1 MKVPHT
7 LSEFEQTYYYKT
19 ELVKLCRQLELPTS
33 GTKAELNSYIR
44 EYLNGTSA
52 ARIKPLRHKKSHR
65 SLAYEEINLDT
76 KLLDSGFSFNQEA
89 RKWFADYFGVKRFL
103 FSKQMAIIKRKAEVE
118 HDTEMTVGDLIL
130 EMQNWDQSKTNL
142 SVEEGTYQW
151 NNFVRDFFK
160 DQATAQYR
168 HRLKVAS
175 ILWKKIRMSKKIK
188 IYRHDLLKK
197 YDREIKEYK

>member
-19 ELVKLCRQLELPTS
+19 ELVKLCRQLKLPTS

-52 ARIKPLRHKKSHR
+52 TRIKPLRRKKRHHP
-65 SLAYEEINLDT
+65 LAYEEINLDT

-89 RKWFADYFGVKRFL
+89 RKWFADYFGVKK
-103 FSKQMAIIKRKAEVE
+103 FSFNKKMAIIKRKAETD

-142 SVEEGTYQW
+142 SIEEETYQW

-175 ILWKKIRMSKKIK
+175 ILWKKVRMSKKSK
-188 IYRHDLLKK
+188 IYHHDLLKK

>member
-1 MKVPHT
+1 MKIPHT

-19 ELVKLCRQLELPTS
+19 ELVKLCRQLKLPTS

-44 EYLNGTSA
+44 ECLNGTPA
-52 ARIKPLRHKKSHR
+52 TQIKPLRSKKSHCP
-65 SLAYEEINLDT
+65 LAYEEINLDT

-89 RKWFADYFGVKRFL
+89 RKWFADYFGVKRFS
-103 FSKQMAIIKRKAEVE
+103 FSKQMAIIKRKAEAE

-130 EMQNWDQSKTNL
+130 EMQNWDQSKTNS

-168 HRLKVAS
+168 YRLKVAS
-175 ILWKKIRMSKKIK
+175 ILWKKVRMSQKSK
-188 IYRHDLLKK
+188 IYHHDLLKK